1 MTTEA
6 TESPKL
12 LQDTIDFN
20 AARGEGDADVLHRAQ
35 IWFLKQVMGAT
46 DVPVAPNLEEQRK
59 MLPIL
64 EGYAKAMILCAS
76 GDGELADEE
85 REYILGYVANCGAT
99 FELIEEL
106 RTLNPA
112 DLNPA
117 QLMAMTER
125 PGLFTHALI
134 YYAIKAA
141 DGDDVLHESEVMV
154 VTMMAQVLGVEASTV
169 QELVELHKEEK
180 AFHEKKMRLLFPNGH
195 PWSAKWARTLS
206 PNPPTEE

>member
-1 MTTEA
+1 MNGNILEI
-6 TESPKL
+6 KRV
-12 LQDTIDFN
+12 D
-20 AARGEGDADVLHRAQ
+20 
-35 IWFLKQVMGAT
+35 
-46 DVPVAPNLEEQRK
+46 LEEQRK

-106 RTLNPA
+106 RTL
-112 DLNPA
+112 DHTELNPG
-117 QLMAMTER
+117 QLLAMTER

-141 DGDDVLHESEVMV
+141 DGDGILHESEVMV
-154 VTMMAQVLGVEASTV
+154 ISMMAQVLGVEMDKV
-169 QELVELHKEEK
+169 QELVALHNEEK
-180 AFHEKKMRLLFPNGH
+180 AFHAKKMKLLFPNGH
-195 PWSAKWARTLS
+195 PWSTRW
-206 PNPPTEE
+206 PGE